1 MKKHEFC
8 IPETNTIAKPI
19 AEIIGSTDGGTGK
32 YLYEDTGIK
41 CPSSISTT
49 LKADVSADR
58 WSNVA
63 NKPILDPFTK
73 PLSSFLQPTTNSS
86 TYYASNYPMPDIS
99 IPNNVPNFNFI
110 SNSNSFSSDSK
121 KVSARYEALQKG
133 FTGQVLGGASHDG
146 RHKRD
151 YSEKPQVNNEVLS
164 AVREIDR
171 KDNAKAVNF
180 ILFHD
185 CQLNDDDMYWLSAT
199 FNYHGP
205 RGLAVNTVDLSNN
218 CLKLEQ
224 DNGLPF
230 FSFKP
235 YNTPRNILR
244 LDLSNNNIGDY
255 GAKVVADGL
264 ANGVFP
270 ITKQV
275 NLSGNKITETGEA
288 YLINAV
294 KVSANTDLN
303 VFAVKA
309 GWRNTDPMWKQ
320 IAKSTLKGFLQHAK
334 NQGID
339 TEHVATNK
347 SALDYIF
354 NTGNIIKN
362 MFFGWGKCS
371 NTLLEILSFNTNAPS
386 ITKGFALEMYGTKA
400 IKKADFRICMALEAH
415 DAVVSIE
422 GVELAVKAVDLLGDG
437 E

>member
-185 CQLNDDDMYWLSAT
+185 CQLQDDDLYWLSAT

-205 RGLAVNTVDLSNN
+205 RGLAVNTLDLSNN
-218 CLKLEQ
+218 CLTLVR
-224 DNGLPF
+224 DSNLGYVDVPF
-230 FSFKP
+230 FSFNSP
-235 YNTPRNILR
+235 YNAPRNILR
-244 LDLSNNNIGDY
+244 LDLSNNNIGDA
-255 GAKVVADGL
+255 GAKIVADGL

-275 NLSGNKITETGEA
+275 NLSGNKITKEGHKSLMAALDSPKVKSIMVGLVQNVVDVNNT
-288 YLINAV
+288 IDKAV
-294 KVSANTDLN
+294 
-303 VFAVKA
+303 
-309 GWRNTDPMWKQ
+309 
-320 IAKSTLKGFLQHAK
+320 KSTLDFLSKALQYTIEEHNKGLK
-334 NQGID
+334 
-339 TEHVATNK
+339 
-347 SALDYIF
+347 
-354 NTGNIIKN
+354 
-362 MFFGWGKCS
+362 
-371 NTLLEILSFNTNAPS
+371 
-386 ITKGFALEMYGTKA
+386 GTKWDGSSVRSDSMDKWKNCKEVGQNIQKGVIGGL
-400 IKKADFRICMALEAH
+400 IKCLPLSEVPPAMFACVAQQASM
-415 DAVVSIE
+415 
-422 GVELAVKAVDLLGDG
+422 ELLDPDTFWCVAEVHKFVDEKEVIGDCNIF
-437 E
+437 